1 MDLASFQNL
10 LQQCQT
16 EQDTQKRKE
25 VEDFYF
31 KYKQEEPASYVA
43 NIIEV
48 ICSNSSSS
56 NYAAILFRRD
66 MEQSGDVAAVYR
78 AGNGNPECVHEVMV
92 RILNTMLGQ
101 TSSNSIRF
109 LSEILGVHLERIL
122 ESDPQGGV
130 AQFPEFFQALET
142 HFAAPTTTSQ
152 LRVGFLNCI
161 KYICGLAYTSV
172 TKIGG
177 KAIIDLIFAGLED
190 QADTV
195 AVAAIKCVNALIL
208 YGDSDDEDEKND
220 SVIPNS
226 VLQQFVYKIIQ
237 RLPAMIGRHNF
248 MDAEQAL
255 EQLVDIA
262 DMNGAVLKPMV
273 KDVHILVT
281 GILSPPEIDDSL
293 KRLTIVLFSYL
304 CENISDIR
312 KRAKKA
318 ISEIISQFIFPYC
331 GLFDDTLTQAWLT
344 SEDPHHFDD
353 QNSLLGY
360 AESALDRIST
370 TLGYKVIFPL
380 IKDFVSYAKA
390 NPTVHNCF
398 AVANIFTITAEG
410 LARLVTK
417 EDIVFTIDTLLEL
430 SNHPHQR
437 VRYSVLSAI
446 GQLSEDYAPTFQTF
460 HEKVM
465 PLLTKM
471 AQDPCIA
478 VAAHSLG
485 ALVNFLEHL
494 KKAET
499 YLYKDAL
506 EPVITMHLMQSNHL
520 LSNTNSLALVASLS
534 NTLLKN
540 DFADMCKN
548 YIPHI
553 LGMFTNVMET
563 LRKSPNMSLNKPRLS
578 YISRILE
585 CLSIVAG
592 TLPQLF
598 APHIDPLL
606 TAIMELFNFS
616 IDDAESSLLKYTLI
630 AVSRI
635 VDIYPETFPKY
646 MDPIIAKLNDIF
658 NLKYIEFDNVNEFAV
673 TDDDDCSFTI
683 SPHVLQLQAI
693 GFDVISGIMRKT
705 PAAFAPHL
713 DAFLTKIQDRSFHT
727 GSISESLKL
736 NSIECICTAFRVAVA
751 APTVASP
758 PAVHQRAFTMLIA
771 ATESNI
777 DDIDIYQS
785 IADSMA
791 EYVMD
796 YCKYI
801 TSTKDMTSYTE
812 TVNKVFSLL
821 ENFEDQCRKLLEVSI
836 QDLECDDDLDPEE
849 TATMVSDTVDDFSD
863 AIATFADVYGTF
875 AEALGDLSLDFMSP
889 LLMPVIKRW
898 VNYYTSTKKNGIS
911 GAQVAFL
918 TSAVSILADIVKYL
932 SPANSKSL
940 VEPFVTIIIENTKLN
955 KEWVEINQVC
965 CYTAGLLFEKYEGD
979 PGLAILIP
987 TLLANATE
995 LIGVVKSGELVSK
1008 EALAAYD
1015 NAVTLSARM
1024 AQAFPTELGNMSG
1037 GLTQFWASWL
1047 DLASTVQTDREE
1059 VIASIQLIISAF
1071 ARNDPNF
1078 MSGNLVHALYAFLSL
1093 YFGDHHISIVEDQ
1106 TNANLIEG
1114 ANTVLTQIAGHG
1126 TILADTIAKCSEY
1139 VQKTYSLY
1147 TSVRQ

>member
-1 MDLASFQNL
+1 MDLVSFQNL

-43 NIIEV
+43 NIVEV
-48 ICSNSSSS
+48 ICSNSHSS

-78 AGNGNPECVHEVMV
+78 AGNGNPEYVHEVMV
-92 RILNTMLGQ
+92 RILNTMVSQ
-101 TSSNSIRF
+101 TNGNSIRF

-122 ESDPQGGV
+122 EGDPQGGV
-130 AQFPEFFQALET
+130 SQFPEFFQALET
-142 HFAAPTTTSQ
+142 HFAAPTTTPQ

-161 KYICGLAYTSV
+161 KYVCGLAYTSV
-172 TKIGG
+172 TQVGG
-177 KAIIDLIFAGLED
+177 KAILDLILVGLDD
-190 QADTV
+190 QADSV

-208 YGDSDDEDEKND
+208 YGESDDEGESND
-220 SVIPNS
+220 NIIPNS

-237 RLPAMIGRHNF
+237 RLPAMIGRRNF

-273 KDVHILVT
+273 KDIHTLVT
-281 GILSPPEIDDSL
+281 GILSPPDIDDSL

-331 GLFDDTLTQAWLT
+331 GLFDDTLTPDWLT

-353 QNSLLGY
+353 QNSILGY

-380 IKDFVSYAKA
+380 IKDFVNFAKA
-390 NPTVHNCF
+390 NPTVQNCF

-417 EDIVFTIDTLLEL
+417 EDVIFTIDTLLEL

-465 PLLTKM
+465 PLLIKM
-471 AQDPCIA
+471 AQDPCTA
-478 VAAHSLG
+478 VSAHSLG
-485 ALVNFLEHL
+485 ALVNFLENL

-506 EPVITMHLMQSNHL
+506 QPVITMHLMQSNHL

-540 DFADMCKN
+540 DFADICKN

-553 LGMFTNVMET
+553 LGMFNNVMET
-563 LRKSPNMSLNKPRLS
+563 LRKSPNVSLNKPRLS

-646 MDPIIAKLNDIF
+646 MDPIITKLNDIF
-658 NLKYIEFDNVNEFAV
+658 NLKYIEFDNVNEFAA

-713 DAFLTKIQDRSFHT
+713 NAFLTKIQDRNFHT

-736 NSIECICTAFRVAVA
+736 NSIECICTAFRVAAA
-751 APTVASP
+751 APAIISP
-758 PAVHQRAFTMLIA
+758 PAVHQMAFTMLIA
-771 ATESNI
+771 AAESNI
-777 DDIDIYQS
+777 DDIDVYQS
-785 IADSMA
+785 IADSMT
-791 EYVMD
+791 EYVTD
-796 YCKYI
+796 YCKYVA
-801 TSTKDMTSYTE
+801 STKDMTSYSD
-812 TVNKVFSLL
+812 TVKKVFSLL
-821 ENFEDQCRKLLEVSI
+821 EEFENQCRKLLEMSL
-836 QDLECDDDLDPEE
+836 QDIEGDDDLDPEE
-849 TATMVSDTVDDFSD
+849 TATMVSDTIDDFSD
-863 AIATFADVYGTF
+863 AIATFADVYGSF
-875 AEALGDLSLDFMSP
+875 AEALGDLSTDFISS
-889 LLMPVIKRW
+889 LLMPVVERW
-898 VNYYTSTKKNGIS
+898 LNYYTSTKKSGIS
-911 GAQVAFL
+911 EAQVTFL
-918 TSAVSILADIVKYL
+918 TSSVAILADLVKYL
-932 SPANSKSL
+932 SPVNSKPLIES
-940 VEPFVTIIIENTKLN
+940 FVTIIIENTKLN
-955 KEWVEINQVC
+955 KEWIEINQVC

-979 PGLAILIP
+979 PGLSMLIP

-995 LIGVVKSGELVSK
+995 LIGVVKNGQLTSK

-1015 NAVTLSARM
+1015 NAITLSARM
-1024 AQAFPTELGNMSG
+1024 AQAFPVEIGNMSNG
-1037 GLTQFWASWL
+1037 IAQFWASWL
-1047 DLASTVQTDREE
+1047 DLASTIQTDREE

-1071 ARNDPNF
+1071 ARNDANF
-1078 MSGNLVHALYAFLSL
+1078 MGENLMRALYAFLSL

-1106 TNANLIEG
+1106 ANAGLIEG
-1114 ANTVLTQIAGHG
+1114 ANTVLSQIAGHG
-1126 TILADTIAKCSEY
+1126 TILADTVAKCSEY
-1139 VQKTYSLY
+1139 IQKTYSLY
-1147 TSVRQ
+1147 TTVRQ